1 MTRLLR
7 LYPRRWRARYEAE
20 FLDLIEA
27 RPPSPRDVLDILLG
41 AFDARL
47 HPELVEPGPDV
58 VAEAGSSLATRF
70 GALPAIAAGVIW
82 AAAGAYQASIRIMP
96 TYKDSTVLTVLV
108 VIALVLGAIAILATL
123 PRLPIHH
130 KGARNAAISM
140 IVAAPLILGGWPL
153 VVVGFYLNV
162 IVSAV
167 FGGIL
172 FTNGRRV
179 AGLSF
184 LVTALVLSSF
194 NTENNLAL
202 LSIPYGVAWVVVG
215 LSLALQRPSPVL
227 ATTVAEA

>member
-7 LYPRRWRARYEAE
+7 LYPGRWRARYEAE

-58 VAEAGSSLATRF
+58 ADEAGPSLATRL

-82 AAAGAYQASIRIMP
+82 AAAGLYQASIRIMP

-108 VIALVLGAIAILATL
+108 VIALVLGAIAVLATL
-123 PRLPIHH
+123 PRLPIHRT
-130 KGARNAAISM
+130 GARNAAICM
-140 IVAAPLILGGWPL
+140 VVAAVLMLGGWPL
-153 VVVGFYLNV
+153 LLVGFFLNI
-162 IVSAV
+162 IVSAI

-184 LVTALVLSSF
+184 LITALVLTSF

-215 LSLALQRPSPVL
+215 LSLALQRPSPVI